1 MNKENFISL
10 FTTRIGAQQ
19 DANVKLF
26 YEKRKY
32 VDIDIVEELLL
43 LLCQSHLESEG
54 DSALWEVRK
63 ACFDSMSLENRQIA
77 IKNHYLSLYNK
88 QNPTD
93 VISPEEK
100 VKRLISNIENIPSFA
115 LKEIWETQKE
125 LIFNNSA
132 PRYSVYQ
139 ANGHDNVYAIDILTK
154 KRIEKEWIAALF
166 KFARKLNP
174 QATNINLLLHQGD
187 IVEEHDYINYT
198 YIFSQEELNAIL
210 GDTNGV
216 TLNVFA
222 YSHTS
227 ESPIYLVLRNAFD
240 FLDRNIPNEIDSVH
254 RKISYIANE
263 YWDFRKRLSNT
274 INAIKK
280 GNDPIGSAY
289 LYPNKKI

>member
-1 MNKENFISL
+1 
-10 FTTRIGAQQ
+10 
-19 DANVKLF
+19 LF
-26 YEKRKY
+26 YEKKKY
-32 VDIDIVEELLL
+32 ININIAEELLL

-63 ACFDSMSLENRQIA
+63 ACFDSMSRESREIA
-77 IKNHYLSLYNK
+77 IKNHYLSSCDNNS
-88 QNPTD
+88 NPTD
-93 VISPEEK
+93 KISPEEK

-115 LKEIWETQKE
+115 LKEIWGTQKE
-125 LIFNNSA
+125 IIFNNSA

-154 KRIEKEWIAALF
+154 KRIEKEWISALY
-166 KFARKLNP
+166 KFARMLNP
-174 QATNINLLLHQGD
+174 QATHINLLIHQGD

-198 YIFSQEELNAIL
+198 YIFSQEELNTIL

-216 TLNVFA
+216 TVNVFA

-240 FLDRNIPNEIDSVH
+240 FLDGNIPDEIDSVH
-254 RKISYIANE
+254 RKISYIVND

-280 GNDPIGSAY
+280 GNDPIGNAY
-289 LYPNKKI
+289 PIPNKKI